1 MTQAAPLPDT
11 PGSLPVLW
19 LVPGQV
25 LVLFF
30 VHLDHVDPACI
41 AVAPPRFLDG
51 LIAARSALGFAGLHR
66 AEPSVDELLPWAG
79 NV

>member
-1 MTQAAPLPDT
+1 MTDEALAHDP
-11 PGSLPVLW
+11 PGNQPALW

-30 VHLDHVDPACI
+30 VHLDLVAPACI
-41 AVAPPRFLDG
+41 TVAPPRFLDG
-51 LIAARSALGFAGLHR
+51 LLAARSALGFAGLHR